1 MIYFNLEQVEEIH
14 ISLMSKTG
22 GIAGVRDKNLL
33 DFSLK
38 SPFQTFDG
46 NELYPDVFDKVAQLC
61 YSLINNHPFVDGNK
75 RMGIHL
81 SLLFLKLNGQTLL
94 FSQKELV
101 ECGLNI
107 ASGKMNKNAIK
118 ELFLGHNK

>member
-1 MIYFNLEQVEEIH
+1 MIYFNLEQV
-14 ISLMSKTG
+14 
-22 GIAGVRDKNLL
+22 KNLL

-46 NELYPDVFDKVAQLC
+46 NELYPDVFDKAAQLC